1 MQITG
6 KEDIRVQK
14 TLKAIHD
21 AFSSLLQEMPY
32 EKISVKALCERA
44 MINKT
49 TFYRYYPTLD
59 DLLEQV
65 QSELAAPYVNR
76 TSGLRYPEDI
86 EQIVREFMVYSA
98 QQGPLYDIILSSGA
112 YAGIMQN
119 VMDDMGEERFRD
131 WTPPKGWSEDEWAL
145 YLTHVNSSQIRIYKS
160 WVDGGRTI
168 PIDRLVTLA
177 IKLICDGARL

>member
-1 MQITG
+1 MTQCSSVCRVQRILT
-6 KEDIRVQK
+6 IRVQP
-14 TLKAIHD
+14 
-21 AFSSLLQEMPY
+21 SLRKSKSIIFTGTCSQL
-32 EKISVKALCERA
+32 
-44 MINKT
+44 NKT

-59 DLLEQV
+59 DLLEEL
-65 QSELAAPYVNR
+65 QSEYARPYAEK
-76 TSGLRYPEDI
+76 TAGLRYPNDI
-86 EQIVREFMVYSA
+86 EALIREFMTYSA